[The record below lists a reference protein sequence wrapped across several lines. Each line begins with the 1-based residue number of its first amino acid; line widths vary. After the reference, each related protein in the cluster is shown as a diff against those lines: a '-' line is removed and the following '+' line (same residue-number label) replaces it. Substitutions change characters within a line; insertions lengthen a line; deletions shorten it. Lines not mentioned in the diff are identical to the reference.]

1 MKLVGSLTSPYV
13 RKVRVLLAEKQLAHE
28 FLEESAWNAET
39 TVPRYNPLNKVP
51 ALVLDDGHSIYDSAV
66 ITEYLDALPGR
77 RFLPAGGAERAVAR
91 SHEALGDGIADAGVT
106 IFLERK
112 REAARQDAAWIVRQ
126 ASKVNAGIIALA
138 GELATKPYLG
148 GTEMA
153 LADIACACALFWI
166 DFRLKADFEWRA
178 QSPALAAWAARLES
192 RPSFA
197 ATVPRG

>member
-28 FLEESAWNAET
+28 FLEESAWNAGT

-51 ALVLDDGHSIYDSAV
+51 ALVLDDGASIYDSAV
-66 ITEYLDALPGR
+66 ITEYVDGLPGR

-91 SHEALGDGIADAGVT
+91 CHEALGDGIMDAGIT

-112 REAARQDAAWIVRQ
+112 REAARQDPAWVERQ
-126 ASKVNAGIIALA
+126 ASKVNAGIAALVEA
-138 GELATKPYLG
+138 LGKKPFLG
-148 GTEMA
+148 GTDMA
-153 LADIACACALFWI
+153 LGDIACACALFWV
-166 DFRLKADFEWRA
+166 DFRLKADFDWRA
-178 QSPALAAWAARLES
+178 QHPPLAAWAQRLES

-197 ATVPRG
+197 ATRPA